1 MAPEILLEKEIT
13 EKSDVYSLG
22 MLLIEMITI
31 EVPYTDFN
39 MTRAGILQKIRD
51 GIEPSLL
58 DRISDVKAK
67 DYIKKMIDPD
77 PSKRPSVHDLL
88 SDQFL
93 EINEK
98 DDNRKIKLIKI
109 KKKKKKKSIR
119 ENMENLSGNKLQ
131 PVEKKNV
138 VPFKRD
144 FEENPYFEEVLKAEN
159 IIECAENLQCENF
172 GNEIKKKRNSDEK
185 KDNIPQKKEHVPERE
200 KIVTSSHEG
209 GPYSKNCSDVYHTAN
224 TDYFHQKFQI
234 NDKNAILKTEES
246 VNKKST
252 HQDQCPSSPPYQIFD
267 EHYNVLLKFLISQDG
282 KLHEIQFAYNLL
294 RDNIP
299 DLIEEVQSEFN
310 FSQDNLNHIYETLKK
325 ISIYSKFYKQSDI
338 LHDNSA

>member
-1 MAPEILLEKEIT
+1 MAPEILLEKDIT
-13 EKSDVYSLG
+13 KKSDVYSLG

-39 MTRAGILQKIRD
+39 MTRAGVLQKIRD

-58 DRISDVKAK
+58 DRISDIKAK
-67 DYIKKMIDPD
+67 EYIKKMIDPD
-77 PSKRPSVHDLL
+77 PNKRPSVQDLL
-88 SDQFL
+88 TDQFL

-98 DDNRKIKLIKI
+98 EDNRKIKLIKI
-109 KKKKKKKSIR
+109 KKKNKKKSIR
-119 ENMENLSGNKLQ
+119 ENFDNLSGNNIIL
-131 PVEKKNV
+131 VGKKNI

-144 FEENPYFEEVLKAEN
+144 FEEYPYFEEVLKVEH
-159 IIECAENLQCENF
+159 IIENQGHTQSENF
-172 GNEIKKKRNSDEK
+172 ADETKKMRDNSGEKKEIKTQNEK
-185 KDNIPQKKEHVPERE
+185 ENAPNRDKV
-200 KIVTSSHEG
+200 VTSS
-209 GPYSKNCSDVYHTAN
+209 YSKNCSDVYHTAN
-224 TDYFHQKFQI
+224 TDCFHQKTQFW
-234 NDKNAILKTEES
+234 DKNLKILKTEES
-246 VNKKST
+246 INKNCQ
-252 HQDQCPSSPPYQIFD
+252 HQEQLPSSSPPYQIFD
-267 EHYNVLLKFLISQDG
+267 DHYNVLLKFLISQDG

-325 ISIYSKFYKQSDI
+325 ISIYSKFYKKSDI